1 VGAGTGLYNGLA
13 VLFGGVTGSFIPGT
27 IVSMTGDFDLGMLS
41 VVVGAGLAALVMVTL
56 SRLFQY

>member
-1 VGAGTGLYNGLA
+1 
-13 VLFGGVTGSFIPGT
+13 
-27 IVSMTGDFDLGMLS
+27 MTGDFDLGMLS